1 MVLGSARVG
10 KSSLVGQF
18 WYAAF
23 SPRYRPTVDDIHAVE
38 LDIGNGINVRLDI
51 LDTGGSYAFPAM
63 RSLAIQGA
71 DGFILVCAADDADSL
86 QVIL

>member
-1 MVLGSARVG
+1 M
-10 KSSLVGQF
+10 
-18 WYAAF
+18 
-23 SPRYRPTVDDIHAVE
+23 HAVE